1 MTVFEVVKASLVE
14 VVPDVD
20 PASVTAGRT
29 LSDLGCTSIDRAEV
43 VTLAMERLAVIAA
56 ITLPVTAIAS
66 IYGMNVIFTGRTHW
80 VQLVIVLAV
89 MLSISLWLL
98 RWARRQG
105 WW

>member
-43 VTLAMERLAVIAA
+43 VTLAMERL
-56 ITLPVTAIAS
+56 
-66 IYGMNVIFTGRTHW
+66 G
-80 VQLVIVLAV
+80 IVV
-89 MLSISLWLL
+89 PISEFRDVNDLDRIVELL
-98 RWARRQG
+98 RKHM
-105 WW
+105 

>member
-43 VTLAMERLAVIAA
+43 VTLAMERLGIVVPISEFRDVNDLDR
-56 ITLPVTAIAS
+56 IVELL
-66 IYGMNVIFTGRTHW
+66 RTH
-80 VQLVIVLAV
+80 
-89 MLSISLWLL
+89 M
-98 RWARRQG
+98 
-105 WW
+105 